1 MPNGKNRAMTKDS
14 APPEGEW
21 WYYLNRS
28 RQVGPYSRSEL
39 RSLLAKDVISPTTLV
54 WQQGNGGWRA
64 LRDVT
69 DEPTIEPHK
78 GRQNWLVVVL
88 GISVFFG
95 AITVVPNIPTGSET
109 GTDFAIISRAK
120 NNQERL
126 EVIQDT
132 KQIQISQIAMSDFGL
147 NDLFEN
153 WSRSSPIS
161 VDLVFNPPRAS
172 LPSQASPATRAALS
186 PAGELVQEFWRSIS
200 SSHVVDRYELYL
212 RRYPSGAFADIATAR
227 IKDLRKVSEQA
238 SVNRREGGSAKKK
251 ASSSASKTIKPEKS
265 VKTIAVKASPPKI
278 GGQCWNGNIARC
290 RERCRAG
297 EARACR
303 EIRKLGG

>member
-1 MPNGKNRAMTKDS
+1 MPNGKNRAITRDS
-14 APPEGEW
+14 NPPDEEW

-69 DEPTIEPHK
+69 DEPKIEPHK
-78 GRQNWLVVVL
+78 GRQNWLVVAL
-88 GISVFFG
+88 GTSVFFG
-95 AITVVPNIPTGSET
+95 GITGVATVPTESESRNV
-109 GTDFAIISRAK
+109 FAIISREK

-132 KQIQISQIAMSDFGL
+132 KQIQISQIAISDFGL
-147 NDLFEN
+147 NDLYEN
-153 WSRSSPIS
+153 WGRSSPIS
-161 VDLVFNPPRAS
+161 AGLVFNPTRAS
-172 LPSQASPATRAALS
+172 LPSQTSPPARAAVS
-186 PAGELVQEFWRSIS
+186 PGGEFVQEFWRSIS
-200 SSHVVDRYELYL
+200 SSHVVDRYEFYL

-227 IKDLRKVSEQA
+227 IKDLRKASEQA
-238 SVNRREGGSAKKK
+238 SANKREGGAAKKK
-251 ASSSASKTIKPEKS
+251 ASSSASKTIKPVKS
-265 VKTIAVKASPPKI
+265 VKTTAVKASTPKAA
-278 GGQCWNGNIARC
+278 GHCWNGNIMQC